1 MKSNN
6 LFLKFVI
13 CLISISMILAACQPA
28 APTDEVVA
36 VEPTKEAPTVDEEPV
51 TLTVAV
57 EDIWDTPNPA
67 TGWENWTLRS
77 LIFDTISEWTTS
89 DGFEPGLAE
98 SWEVSDDGLV
108 WTFKIREG
116 VTFHDGSPCDAEAVA
131 WSVNFY
137 IDNEIET
144 MGSYVYGFEDVRA
157 LDSTTLQI
165 TLAEPTA
172 VMISSRLMYLWIV
185 PRSVWEGKDLADIL
199 EFDDIVSATGSGPY
213 KVVDYV
219 KDEYLILEA
228 HEDYWRG
235 KPKIDRVIY
244 QQFANANAMIQA
256 LLGGDV
262 DFVHEAPPTSVKELQ
277 DSENVEVVFVQNMS
291 VNNLIIN
298 SKDDGTQHPALWDPA
313 VRLAIAYAVD
323 KQKVANVAYAGL
335 GTPQTAFLAAGMGD
349 MVNTD
354 IEEIPFDP
362 AEGNR
367 VLEEAGYLDADGDG
381 VREDADGNPLEF
393 RLYAEDSGTTVRT
406 IQIISEGL
414 AQIGISAP
422 PIPQDDLGV
431 YYPSYDFDLMYWG
444 WYWDPDPDFAVST
457 FTCEQAK
464 EGGFSDCG
472 YCNAEYDELY
482 AAQASEMDP
491 DKRREIIWQAQEM
504 IFNERPYIMVVE
516 DPGVDVYRNDRF
528 TGFGTESKSV
538 LWKYA
543 FLMGEPVP

>member
-1 MKSNN
+1 MKSKNQ
-6 LFLKFVI
+6 LLKI
-13 CLISISMILAACQPA
+13 LIGLISIAMVLSACSPA
-28 APTDEVVA
+28 STPDYTGVELPT
-36 VEPTKEAPTVDEEPV
+36 EATTVDEEPV
-51 TLTVAV
+51 TFRVAV

-116 VTFHDGSPCDAEAVA
+116 VTFHDGTPCDAEAVA

-144 MGSYVYGFEDVRA
+144 MGSYVWGFEDVRA
-157 LDSTTLQI
+157 LDSTTMQI

-185 PRSVWEGKDLADIL
+185 PKSVWEGKTREDIL

-228 HEDYWRG
+228 NEDYWRG
-235 KPKIDRVIY
+235 APKIDKVVY
-244 QQFANANAMIQA
+244 QQFATSNAMVQA

-262 DFVHEAPPTSVKELQ
+262 DMVHEAPPTALKELEEH
-277 DSENVEVVFVQNMS
+277 DNVEIVFVQSMS

-298 SKDDGTQHPALWDPA
+298 SKEDGTQHPALWDPA
-313 VRLAIAYAVD
+313 VRLAIAYGID
-323 KQKVANVAYAGL
+323 KQKVANVAYAGYAE
-335 GTPQTAFLAAGMGD
+335 PQTAFLAAGMGN

-354 IEEIPFDP
+354 IVEIPFDP

-367 VLEEAGYLDADGDG
+367 VLEEAGYLDTDGDG

-393 RLYAEDSGTTVRT
+393 RLYSEDSGTTVRT
-406 IQIISEGL
+406 IEIISEGL
-414 AQIGISAP
+414 ALIGISAP

-464 EGGFSDCG
+464 DGGFSDCG
-472 YCNAEYDELY
+472 LY

-491 DKRREIIWQAQEM
+491 EKRREVIWDAQELV
-504 IFNERPYIMVVE
+504 FNERPYIMVVE
-516 DPGVDVYRNDRF
+516 DPGIDVYNNDRF
-528 TGFGTESKSV
+528 TGFGTESKSI

-543 FLMGEPVP
+543 FLMGKPVQ